1 MNADGFIR
9 WALDDEDDEISN
21 GDDTGGVAVK
31 EKPDPPPSWLDDAH
45 PLASQYAQ

>member
-1 MNADGFIR
+1 MAAAVGLIFAGT
-9 WALDDEDDEISN
+9 ALN
-21 GDDTGGVAVK
+21 TGGVAVK